1 MTQDKDVVTKVAKS
15 AAGKDQ
21 LTITG
26 MRGSRAMFLKAI
38 LTCDKSQWAIVRLEY
53 DAGARGEVDPLLGR
67 IEQSFTPRGEYEGQA
82 ACE

>member
-1 MTQDKDVVTKVAKS
+1 VAKS

-53 DAGARGEVDPLLGR
+53 DAAARGEVDPLLGR
-67 IEQSFTPRGEYEGQA
+67 IEQSFTPQGEYEGQA